1 MLNMQH
7 FPARRSSWIRS
18 SRLVLLSATMACL
31 MAGVP
36 GQAQQ
41 DEAANQAKA
50 AVPEP
55 QLKISGTVT
64 SMQMV
69 QDERSVKLRLGI
81 NVVAENTSKED
92 LILLR
97 RTPDASG
104 EYLFGSATA
113 DQPLWGNSHPAPEAR
128 NERKGDNLQKGLDQK
143 EPPDDSTIILNPGD
157 TIGWDMPVELTIAK
171 TAEPPAGTTP
181 RPAWDT
187 VRKSCPCF
195 LKLDVDLWPAS
206 IEPKADAENPAFA
219 RKLAG
224 RWKKKGRLVYAQ
236 QRSEAIPLNLQQ
248 AAR

>member
-1 MLNMQH
+1 MMVC
-7 FPARRSSWIRS
+7 
-18 SRLVLLSATMACL
+18 LVGGGS
-31 MAGVP
+31 GR
-36 GQAQQ
+36 AQQ
-41 DEAANQAKA
+41 DQAANQAKTG
-50 AVPEP
+50 VPEP
-55 QLKISGTVT
+55 ELKISGTVT
-64 SMQMV
+64 SMQLV
-69 QDERSVKLRLGI
+69 QEERSVKVRLGV
-81 NVVAENTSKED
+81 NVVAENTGKED

-97 RTPDASG
+97 RTPEANG

-113 DQPLWGNSHPAPEAR
+113 DQPLWGNSHPAPQAR
-128 NERKGDNLQKGLDQK
+128 SERRGENLQKDLDQK

-171 TAEPPAGTTP
+171 SAEAQAGTTP

-206 IEPKADAENPAFA
+206 IEPKADLENPAFA

-236 QRSEAIPLNLQQ
+236 KRSEPIAVNLQQ
-248 AAR
+248 PAR

>member
-1 MLNMQH
+1 
-7 FPARRSSWIRS
+7 
-18 SRLVLLSATMACL
+18 
-31 MAGVP
+31 MAG
-36 GQAQQ
+36 GSGRAQQ

-69 QDERSVKLRLGI
+69 QDDRSVKVRLGL
-81 NVVAENTSKED
+81 NVVAENAGKED

-97 RTPDASG
+97 RTPEANG
-104 EYLFGSATA
+104 EYLFGSAAA
-113 DQPLWGNSHPAPEAR
+113 DQPLWGSSHPAGQAR
-128 NERKGDNLQKGLDQK
+128 SDRKGENLQKDLDQK
-143 EPPDDSTIILNPGD
+143 EPPDDTTIILNPGD

-171 TAEPPAGTTP
+171 TAAAETGTTP

-206 IEPKADAENPAFA
+206 IEPKADQENPPFA

-236 QRSEAIPLNLQQ
+236 QRSEPIPLNLQQ